1 MLAFLWSVLVIVVFF
16 GGSIIVHEYGHFWM
30 ARKHGLKVTR
40 FSFFGIGPPIVKWMG
55 KDGVE
60 YCICWFPI
68 GAYVQIPQLAEMG
81 KIEGNLA
88 PEDRDLPPPPYPG
101 LVLTLVGG
109 AAMNIVFAFL
119 LASILWFVGQ
129 PVSKEDQTTRVG
141 HVQPVVTLTDGQ
153 TVPGPALEAGIR
165 QGDVIRMVDGKSV
178 ATFNDINTLVAL
190 GAGRTADGRPQVEL
204 TVERDG
210 RPLPVTIVPAYTGDE
225 EIREIGIEPAV
236 QPMVAEVFAG
246 SPAEAAGL
254 EAGDVILALDG
265 QPAEYVSFVSE
276 YLRLHGANPVRVT
289 YERDGETGE
298 ATITPRLTQAPGSN
312 VPVPLIGVGLGGR
325 YSTTLVHTAPWI
337 QMRDH
342 AVNTWRTLASLLNPK
357 SDIGPSKLSG
367 PVGIARVFH
376 ITAQIDIRL
385 VLWFTVLVNVNLAM
399 LNLLPIPVLDGGHIV
414 FATISRLRGRPL
426 PMQAIATVQSVFM
439 ALLFA
444 MILYVTFFDVRRIA
458 RDRAPAPA
466 AEAPQPTPAA
476 TPATP

>member
-30 ARKHGLKVTR
+30 ARTHGLKVTR

-81 KIEGNLA
+81 KIEGNLS
-88 PEDRDLPPPPYPG
+88 PEDRDLPPAPYPG

-109 AAMNIVFAFL
+109 AAMNLVFAFL
-119 LASILWFVGQ
+119 LASVLWFVGQ

-141 HVQPVVTLTDGQ
+141 HVQPVVTLSDGR
-153 TVPGPALEAGIR
+153 TAPGPALEAGIR
-165 QGDVIRMVDGKSV
+165 QGDVILAVDGKSV

-190 GAGRTADGRPQVEL
+190 GAGRTAEGRPQVEL
-204 TVERDG
+204 TVERAG
-210 RPLPVTIVPAYTGDE
+210 QTLPVTIVPAYTGDE
-225 EIREIGIEPAV
+225 KIREIGIEPAV
-236 QPMVAEVFAG
+236 QPMVAGVFPD
-246 SPAEAAGL
+246 SPAQAAGL
-254 EAGDVILALDG
+254 KAGDLIVALDG
-265 QPAEYVSFVSE
+265 RPAEYVSFVSE
-276 YLRLHGANPVRVT
+276 YLRLHGANPVRLT
-289 YERDGETGE
+289 YERDGQTAET
-298 ATITPRLTQAPGSN
+298 TLTPRLSTPPGSD
-312 VPVPLIGVGLGGR
+312 VPVPLIGVSLGGR
-325 YSTTLVHTAPWI
+325 YSTTLVHTAPWT
-337 QMRDH
+337 QMWGH

-414 FATISRLRGRPL
+414 FATIAKLRGRPL
-426 PMQAIATVQSVFM
+426 PMQAIGTVQTAFM
-439 ALLFA
+439 AFLFA

-458 RDRAPAPA
+458 RDGTPAPA
-466 AEAPQPTPAA
+466 AETASPTPAA
-476 TPATP
+476 TPAAP